1 VDILLPIDVMPAVIE
16 QALHSGKHVVSEKP
30 IAPDVATGRRL
41 MQAQRGQVWMVA
53 ENWRYEDAF
62 QQGARI
68 VGGGEIGRLLLC
80 HWAHYVLMTPD
91 NKYYATPWRRSGSFP
106 GGFLLDGGVHQ
117 VATLRMLLGEIRE
130 VSAFTAQMRD
140 DLPPADTLSAALQFD
155 SGLIGAYSV
164 TYNTAAPWPPAL
176 HIVGERGAVRVHRG
190 ELQVTRNGATTNL
203 PVTAG
208 KGVEWELAAFAA
220 AVRQGSAHANSPE
233 QALQDVAVV
242 EALLRSAET
251 GLAVQPERI

>member
-16 QALHSGKHVVSEKP
+16 RALASVRHVVSEKP

-41 MQAQRGQVWMVA
+41 IQAQRGQVWMVA

-62 QQGARI
+62 QQAAQI
-68 VGGGEIGRLLLC
+68 VQGGEIGRPLLC
-80 HWAHYVLMTPD
+80 HWAHYVPMTPD
-91 NKYYATPWRRSGSFP
+91 NKYYATPWRRSGGFP
-106 GGFLLDGGVHQ
+106 GGFLMDGGVHQ

-140 DLPPADTLSAALQFD
+140 DLPPADTLSATLQFD
-155 SGLIGAYSV
+155 NGLIGAYSV

-190 ELQVTRNGATTNL
+190 ELQVTRNGETANL
-203 PVTAG
+203 SVKAG
-208 KGVEWELAAFAA
+208 KGVEWELAAFADA
-220 AVRQGSAHANSPE
+220 IRYGSAHANTPE

-242 EALLRSAET
+242 EAMLRSAET
-251 GLAVQPERI
+251 RRAVQPERI